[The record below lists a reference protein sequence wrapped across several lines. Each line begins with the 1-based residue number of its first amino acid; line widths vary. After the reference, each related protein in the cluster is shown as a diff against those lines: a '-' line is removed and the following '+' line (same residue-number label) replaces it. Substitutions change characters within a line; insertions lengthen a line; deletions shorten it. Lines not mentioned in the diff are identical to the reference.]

1 MSCDGMTAWT
11 DARDAAHLAG
21 LGGSAM
27 QRMFDQ
33 FLQFI
38 QQGVATIFKFIQL
51 VWAWSVTQIAA
62 LSSVS
67 WQNWPLWKQVLLV
80 LIVAGVAWALYRVVM
95 ELWEASARILTAFA
109 TLIIALVNT
118 LPSILLAGVLALGG
132 MWVLNNFDPSFVQ
145 LPSRLSWHQTGE

>member
-1 MSCDGMTAWT
+1 
-11 DARDAAHLAG
+11 
-21 LGGSAM
+21 
-27 QRMFDQ
+27 MFDQ

-38 QQGVATIFKFIQL
+38 QQSVATIFKFIQL
-51 VWAWSVTQIAA
+51 VWACSVTQI
-62 LSSVS
+62 SSMSSFS

-80 LIVAGVAWALYRVVM
+80 LIVAGVAWALYRVAM

-132 MWVLNNFDPSFVQ
+132 VWVLNNFDPSFVQ
-145 LPSRLSWHQTGE
+145 LPSRLSWHQPSE